1 MSDLD
6 AIVDT
11 VSVLRDGRFIAQ
23 HPYRPAMKEQ
33 LIREMVGRD
42 LVQKFPPRPDY
53 KRGSC
58 TVKVRGLCTHKLL
71 KNISFDAYE
80 GEILG
85 IAGLMGAGRTEL
97 ARALFGADKIERGE
111 IEILGQKG
119 AARSPTQAIRRGLG
133 YVTEDRKKDGLMLE
147 QSLKENIL
155 LAAYRRFTRLGL
167 VNDSLADDEADAF
180 IRLLNIRTTGRAQK
194 AGRLSGGNQQ
204 KVVVAKWLCKSTRIL
219 ILDEPTRGI
228 DVGAKYEIY
237 ELMYDLVSK
246 GTTII
251 MISSELPEILGMSD
265 RILVMRDGRITA
277 DLDSGEAD
285 QTTVL
290 KYAMCE

>member
-1 MSDLD
+1 M
-6 AIVDT
+6 
-11 VSVLRDGRFIAQ
+11 
-23 HPYRPAMKEQ
+23 
-33 LIREMVGRD
+33 
-42 LVQKFPPRPDY
+42 
-53 KRGSC
+53 
-58 TVKVRGLCTHKLL
+58 
-71 KNISFDAYE
+71 
-80 GEILG
+80 
-85 IAGLMGAGRTEL
+85 
-97 ARALFGADKIERGE
+97 FGADKIERGE